1 MGKKF
6 FITGQGIKL
15 PVSEK
20 KYLVPFLTS
29 TSKGTNYF
37 ETPKNIGIKNDYLAD
52 KLLQL
57 HQFLDILNSLG
68 IKTNKKS
75 FIDIGTG
82 NGLIPKFLLM
92 TNYFSNVLG
101 TDKYSPYEHQ
111 SANIPVED
119 EAFIK
124 FSEYLKKK
132 IKKNF
137 LTYSSYEKDIKGTA
151 EKEVFRP
158 YKIKISKID
167 FNKVNDYKFKK
178 LGADELHKLRRKY
191 DFIYCKGIE
200 HIPNWKKVV
209 KNISSVSRKKTFVYI
224 KTRPFF
230 SYLGPHR
237 FATTAIPWGHA
248 LLNDRE
254 YVRYVNQFHKERK
267 NQMINSYFN
276 TLTIPRYS
284 SDQLI
289 KIFESFNYS
298 LICKKVETPPYIK
311 KINSFKKMIPK
322 FNTIIKNKK
331 NVTNEDLSS
340 SIQHLV
346 FQKN

>member
-124 FSEYLKKK
+124 FSKYFKKK

-151 EKEVFRP
+151 EKEVFKP

-178 LGADELHKLRRKY
+178 LGAHELHNLKGKY

>member
-1 MGKKF
+1 
-6 FITGQGIKL
+6 
-15 PVSEK
+15 
-20 KYLVPFLTS
+20 
-29 TSKGTNYF
+29 
-37 ETPKNIGIKNDYLAD
+37 
-52 KLLQL
+52 
-57 HQFLDILNSLG
+57 
-68 IKTNKKS
+68 
-75 FIDIGTG
+75 
-82 NGLIPKFLLM
+82 M

-248 LLNDRE
+248 LLDDRE

-267 NQMINSYFN
+267 NQMITSYFN
-276 TLTIPRYS
+276 TLTTPRYS

-289 KIFESFNYS
+289 KIFESLDYS